1 MDRVKHLLELRIAL
15 GGEEDTAA
23 APEHEGAV
31 VFNATAVFD
40 DLHFRVVSAHLDL
53 ARIASGEGLRH
64 RIAVQSEPGRQFN
77 RYRIL
82 FGPCIIEI
90 DRVAALTGREERL
103 LAVLK
108 ESWLQEETFAGALRV
123 TRDAHVVAASERLD
137 RVSHVLDANVREFGG
152 AYSLLELLT

>member
-1 MDRVKHLLELRIAL
+1 MACLVLLLRRQLALPERQGMAIALMDRVKHLPELRIAL

-23 APEHEGAV
+23 AAEHEGAV

-40 DLHFRVVSAHLDL
+40 DLHFRVISAHLDL
-53 ARIASGEGLRH
+53 ARIASGEGLRR

-90 DRVAALTGREERL
+90 DRVAALTGREERI
-103 LAVLK
+103 
-108 ESWLQEETFAGALRV
+108 WLDPARLEY
-123 TRDAHVVAASERLD
+123 ASFL
-137 RVSHVLDANVREFGG
+137 
-152 AYSLLELLT
+152 

>member
-1 MDRVKHLLELRIAL
+1 MPERQGMAIALMDHFKHILELRIAL
-15 GGEEDTAA
+15 GGEEDAAA
-23 APEHEGAV
+23 APKHEGAV

-40 DLHFRVVSAHLDL
+40 DLHFRVVSAHYDR
-53 ARIASGEGLRH
+53 APIASSERLRR

-90 DRVAALTGREERL
+90 DRMATLTGREERL

-108 ESWLQEETFAGALRV
+108 ESWPQEET
-123 TRDAHVVAASERLD
+123 
-137 RVSHVLDANVREFGG
+137 
-152 AYSLLELLT
+152 